1 MILKGLAGVQLA
13 GWVVHVAELHHLVV
27 VMMRMMMMMA
37 RMMVMMMMLMILQV
51 VHVAQVHHLVTD
63 YSYRHDYR
71 DDDDK
76 VQG

>member
-27 VMMRMMMMMA
+27 VLMRMMMMISVMF
-37 RMMVMMMMLMILQV
+37 MMVLMMMIDGDQ
-51 VHVAQVHHLVTD
+51 
-63 YSYRHDYR
+63 
-71 DDDDK
+71 

>member
-27 VMMRMMMMMA
+27 VLMRMMRM

-63 YSYRHDYR
+63 YGYGHDDP
-71 DDDDK
+71 DDDD
-76 VQG
+76 